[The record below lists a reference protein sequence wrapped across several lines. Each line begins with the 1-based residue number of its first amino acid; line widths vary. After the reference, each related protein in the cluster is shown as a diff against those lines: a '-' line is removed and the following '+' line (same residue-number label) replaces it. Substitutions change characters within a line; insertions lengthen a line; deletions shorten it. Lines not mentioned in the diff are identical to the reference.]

1 MRPRPDLGEVLTEAL
16 AAHSHEPELEQGRGG
31 NLELVILH
39 AGEIAAVIVL
49 WVAGLTGILLTTAP
63 EETRTLWRWSTRPR
77 PQPRPPRSFADL
89 VRDVPGADGDVV
101 DSRQIRA
108 TPAPDRSRAPL
119 VQLRRAVGM
128 ESERPGES
136 AGVGLSTRFRS
147 GASMMAVTNTP
158 QPAIDPLAQ
167 QAATLLAKAMV
178 TSHDRE
184 LLWQR
189 FHELVVATAAELE
202 EAPVREAI
210 DEIERR
216 GLSLDVVARVVQQRL
231 GE

>member
-1 MRPRPDLGEVLTEAL
+1 MGRPLDA
-16 AAHSHEPELEQGRGG
+16 S
-31 NLELVILH
+31 LVTLH
-39 AGEIAAVIVL
+39 AAEIAAVILL
-49 WVAGLTGILLTTAP
+49 WVAGLTAILLTTAP
-63 EETRTLWRWSTRPR
+63 DETRASWWWSIRPR
-77 PQPRPPRSFADL
+77 RQLRPRRSFADL
-89 VRDVPGADGDVV
+89 VQGLPGADGDIV
-101 DSRQIRA
+101 DSRAIRD
-108 TPAPDRSRAPL
+108 TPAPPRRRDPL

-128 ESERPGES
+128 EGERPGES
-136 AGVGLSTRFRS
+136 ADVGLSKRFRS
-147 GASMMAVTNTP
+147 GASMMAVTNVS

-178 TSHDRE
+178 TSRDRE

-216 GLSLDVVARVVQQRL
+216 GLSLDVVARVVQRRL
-231 GE
+231 SE